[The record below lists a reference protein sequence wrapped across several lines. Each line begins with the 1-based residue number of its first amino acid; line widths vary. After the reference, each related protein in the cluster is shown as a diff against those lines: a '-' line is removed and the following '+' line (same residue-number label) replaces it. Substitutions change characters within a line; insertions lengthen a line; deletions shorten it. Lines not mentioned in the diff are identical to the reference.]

1 MKRTQ
6 LYLDEDLFRWLS
18 LISREKKT
26 TISDLVRKALE
37 KVYGRDKGVKEKL
50 KALSA
55 AFGIWKNRSD
65 LPSTDDYVRSLRKD
79 TRMKRF
85 GLE

>member
-6 LYLDEDLFRWLS
+6 LYIDDSQFQLLS
-18 LISREKKT
+18 HISRERKT
-26 TISDLVRKALE
+26 TISDLVRKALK
-37 KVYGRDKGVKEKL
+37 KVYGQDKGVKEKL
-50 KALSA
+50 KALDA
-55 AFGIWKNRSD
+55 AFGIWKNRTD
-65 LPSTDDYVRSLRKD
+65 LPPTDEYIRALRKD

>member
-6 LYLDEDLFRWLS
+6 LYIDEEMFGRLA

-26 TISDLVRKALE
+26 TISDLVRKAIA
-37 KVYGRDKGVKEKL
+37 KVYGGRRSKNDFL
-50 KALSA
+50 KALQAS
-55 AFGIWKNRSD
+55 FGIWKNRTD
-65 LPSTDDYVRSLRKD
+65 LPPTDEYIRMLRKG